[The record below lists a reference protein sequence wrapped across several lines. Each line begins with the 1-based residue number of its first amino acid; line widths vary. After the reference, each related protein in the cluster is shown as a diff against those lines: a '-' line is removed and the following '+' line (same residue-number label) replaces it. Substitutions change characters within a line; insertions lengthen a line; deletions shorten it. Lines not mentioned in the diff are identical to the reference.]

1 MDQESNNTTNNP
13 TNGIDA
19 SSPLADLADQTL
31 AQESLSDIPG
41 AAANAANNGEAAE
54 NGDPETQLAA
64 LQTELDQEREAHLRA
79 RADFANFKRRTD
91 EERERMRAFVG
102 ENILAGLLPIVDNFE
117 RAVQAANTTQDYE
130 KLIGGV
136 NAILRQMQEFLA
148 KNGVETV
155 KADAGDP
162 FDPNF
167 HNAVLQAE
175 TTEYPENAIVEE
187 LQKGYTLGG
196 RVLRPAMV
204 KVATGAE

>member
-1 MDQESNNTTNNP
+1 MAHESNNTTD
-13 TNGIDA
+13 GIDA

-31 AQESLSDIPG
+31 AHESLSDILARLPIT
-41 AAANAANNGEAAE
+41 AMARQPQTAT
-54 NGDPETQLAA
+54 PETQVAA
-64 LQTELDQEREAHLRA
+64 LQSELDQEREAHLRA

-148 KNGVETV
+148 KNGVETG

-167 HNAVLQAE
+167 HNAVLRAE